1 MKRFLVI
8 LAGIAA
14 SIVVSASP
22 LKESVIWDK
31 ILRHPAPLPVIGSV
45 VPIQSDLSRPS
56 LWSVGCETLDRDYG
70 KFDNFVQYMGETG
83 VGYARLQSG
92 WAKSEPKKGKYNFAW
107 LDHHVDGL
115 LAQGIHPWMCLCYGN
130 PIYTDY
136 GFDLDARIFGDGP
149 VMDAWLKYVRQVV
162 KRYKGKVTMYEVW
175 NEPDGAVNN
184 EGQRFSNWAEYANLF
199 VQTARVIREEDPE
212 VKIAAFGA
220 FSITKD
226 YFVKGMAR
234 IKELGGADLADFV
247 TYHAYIPN
255 PDHLYEPI
263 TKLLNDCREFN
274 PNVRLLQGECGCP
287 AQLEYGHALRDLE
300 WSELSQVKWD
310 LRHMLVNFSM
320 GIPASVFTMVDLD
333 YGWMQQSFGL
343 IRTNGKGV
351 PVYKRPKFHGVQ
363 HVTSIMTADMKPVM
377 PISISKASTNDKIT
391 SFGIEKNGKTI
402 GYMLWFSGDRPDND
416 IDRELVDMTID
427 GAVLED
433 PVYVDMVSGYVHD
446 MSRNCV
452 QSEDGLKLTGLPM
465 WDAPVLIIEREQVN
479 YK

>member
-1 MKRFLVI
+1 MKRFWVI

-31 ILRHPAPLPVIGSV
+31 IRRHPAPIPVIGSV
-45 VPIQSDLSRPS
+45 VPVQSDLSRPS

-92 WAKSEPKKGKYNFAW
+92 WAKSEPKKGKYNFEW

-130 PIYTDY
+130 PVYTDY

-175 NEPDGAVNN
+175 NEPDGAVNS
-184 EGQRFSNWAEYANLF
+184 EGLRYSNWAEYANLF
-199 VQTARVIREEDPE
+199 VQTARVIREEDPDA
-212 VKIAAFGA
+212 KIAAFGA

-300 WSELSQVKWD
+300 WSEVSQVKWD
-310 LRHMLVNFSM
+310 LRHMLVNFSL

-363 HVTSIMTADMKPVM
+363 HVTSVMTADMKPVR
-377 PISISKASTNDKIT
+377 PISLSKVSTDDKIT
-391 SFGIEKNGKTI
+391 SFGIEKNGRTV
-402 GYMLWFSGDRPDND
+402 GYMLWFSGDRPSSV
-416 IDRELVDMTID
+416 IDRELVDLTID

>member
-8 LAGIAA
+8 IAGIAA

-31 ILRHPAPLPVIGSV
+31 IRRHPAPLPVIGSV
-45 VPIQSDLSRPS
+45 AEIHSDLSRPS

-115 LAQGIHPWMCLCYGN
+115 LDQGIHPWMCLCYGN

-136 GFDLDARIFGDGP
+136 GYDLDARIFGDGP

-175 NEPDGAVNN
+175 NEPDGAVNS

-199 VQTARVIREEDPE
+199 VQTARVIREEDPDA
-212 VKIAAFGA
+212 KIAAFGA

-226 YFVKGMAR
+226 YFVKGMAC
-234 IKELGGADLADFV
+234 IKKLGGADLADYV

-255 PDHLYEPI
+255 PDDLYEPI

-287 AQLEYGHALRDLE
+287 AQLEYGHALSGLE

-363 HVTSIMTADMKPVM
+363 HVTSVMTADMTPVM

-416 IDRELVDMTID
+416 IDRELVDLTID
-427 GAVLED
+427 GAVLKD

-446 MSRNCV
+446 MSRNCL
-452 QSEDGLKLTGLPM
+452 QCEDGLKLTGLPL
-465 WDAPVLIIEREQVN
+465 WDAPVLIMERSEVN